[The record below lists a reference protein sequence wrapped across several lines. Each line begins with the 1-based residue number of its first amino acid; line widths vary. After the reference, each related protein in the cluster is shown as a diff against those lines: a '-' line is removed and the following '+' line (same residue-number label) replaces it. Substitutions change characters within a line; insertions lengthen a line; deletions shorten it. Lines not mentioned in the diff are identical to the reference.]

1 MTPAQIN
8 RQLARAGSVVVGLNH
23 LVALR
28 EAALLAAEQLP
39 VRWTFEP
46 GTPATL
52 VDYLA
57 GGAQGALTGASV
69 GLGVEIVLAALFP
82 AAAFGYALLGGA
94 VLGAIHG
101 ATVVRQGWRLRMV
114 YAPDGAPFL
123 HVQRL
128 AA

>member
-8 RQLARAGSVVVGLNH
+8 RQLARAGSVVVGLNQIA
-23 LVALR
+23 ALR

-57 GGAQGALTGASV
+57 GGVQGAFKGAAA
-69 GLGVEIVLAALFP
+69 GLGVEILLAALFP
-82 AAAFGYALLGGA
+82 AAAFGYLLLGGA
-94 VLGAIHG
+94 VLGAMHG
-101 ATVVRQGWRLRMV
+101 VTVVHQGWRLRLV
-114 YAPDGAPFL
+114 YAPDGAPL
-123 HVQRL
+123 LYVQRL